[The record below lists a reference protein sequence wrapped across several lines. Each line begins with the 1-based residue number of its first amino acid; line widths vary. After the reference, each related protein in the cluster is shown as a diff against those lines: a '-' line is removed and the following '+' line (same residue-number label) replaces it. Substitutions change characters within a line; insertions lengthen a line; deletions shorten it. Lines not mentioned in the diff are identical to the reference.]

1 VLQCVGALRGLHRE
15 SPHTY
20 DPLVIVIGKI
30 SDVAVCFFEQESH

>member
-1 VLQCVGALRGLHRE
+1 MLQCVGALRGLHRE